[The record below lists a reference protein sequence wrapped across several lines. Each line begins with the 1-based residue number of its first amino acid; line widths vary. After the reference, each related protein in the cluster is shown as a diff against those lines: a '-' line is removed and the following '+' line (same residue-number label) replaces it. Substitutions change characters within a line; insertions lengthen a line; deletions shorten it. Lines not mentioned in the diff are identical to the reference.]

1 MQMEMSSY
9 CHQIKRLF
17 DEKGESCGSSLKH
30 IVNVLGF
37 VSDLGFFWYHIIGRF
52 LWHQNDH

>member
-1 MQMEMSSY
+1 MSSY